1 MPKHLTIED
10 VIARFA
16 EQLRETIQ
24 REVENR
30 AADLVKNS
38 PVARKTRTDIGKP
51 AAKKPCPVCGELNA
65 RRRYRNF
72 GVPHTPAGVGDRK
85 PKAIDVAATVTG
97 GSADV

>member
-1 MPKHLTIED
+1 MPKHLMIED

-24 REVENR
+24 REVEHR
-30 AADLVKNS
+30 ATDLVMTT

-65 RRRYRNF
+65 RRRYRNYCA
-72 GVPHTPAGVGDRK
+72 PHTPAGVGNHK
-85 PKAIDVAATVTG
+85 PKAIDLAATVTS

>member
-16 EQLRETIQ
+16 EQLREAVQ

-38 PVARKTRTDIGKP
+38 PGARKTRTDSGKP
-51 AAKKPCPVCGELNA
+51 ATKKPCPVCGELNA

-72 GVPHTPAGVGDRK
+72 CAPHTPAGVGDRK
-85 PKAIDVAATVTG
+85 PKALDIAATVTS